1 MESFHVRDPR
11 ATSINLKV
19 SGIFTNSFQTAAN
32 WSVPEIISRV
42 GNIFYIKSGP
52 LSTFLALA
60 PLIAQE
66 CGVWIR

>member
-32 WSVPEIISRV
+32 WSVRDY
-42 GNIFYIKSGP
+42 FTCWKYFIKSGP